1 LRGGGA
7 MAEFL
12 QLLVNGLAVGC
23 IYGLVAL
30 GFVLI
35 YKAGEVVNFA
45 QGELVMLGAFVAFT
59 FVVQL
64 GLNYWVGLALAI
76 VAMAI
81 FGGLLDMIVVRRIIG
96 QPQFSTVMLTIG
108 IGVVMRS
115 AAAMVW
121 GPETRS
127 LPTPFDAATFR
138 FGGVVLSAVYLSI
151 LATTALLG
159 LVLFGFFRFS
169 RVGTAMQ
176 AASQNQL
183 AAYCMGIPVKRML
196 SGVWALSAAVATIAG
211 VLLAPINLIDTNLG
225 TVGLKAFA
233 AAVIGGFGSIPGAV
247 LGGILIG
254 LIDLFSGVYL
264 PQGFKDIASYIVL
277 LVVLVVCPQGLF
289 GAVGRKKV

>member
-1 LRGGGA
+1 

-12 QLLVNGLAVGC
+12 QLFVNGLAVGC

-45 QGELVMLGAFVAFT
+45 QGELVMLGAFVSFT
-59 FVVQL
+59 FVVQF

-76 VAMAI
+76 VTMAV

-115 AAAMVW
+115 GAAMVW
-121 GPETRS
+121 GPESHS

-159 LVLFGFFRFS
+159 FLLFGFFRFS
-169 RVGTAMQ
+169 RIGVAMQ

-183 AAYCMGIPVKRML
+183 AAYCMGIPVKRVL
-196 SGVWALSAAVATIAG
+196 SGVWALSAAVSTIAG
-211 VLLAPINLIDTNLG
+211 VMLAPINLIDTNLG
-225 TVGLKAFA
+225 AVGLKAFA

-247 LGGILIG
+247 IGGILVG

-277 LVVLVVCPQGLF
+277 LVVLVVRPQGLF
-289 GAVGRKKV
+289 GSVGRKKV

>member
-1 LRGGGA
+1 MA
-7 MAEFL
+7 ESPAEFL
-12 QLLVNGLAVGC
+12 QLFINGLAVGC

-30 GFVLI
+30 GFVLV

-59 FVVQL
+59 LVVQV
-64 GLNYWVGLALAI
+64 GLNYWVGLALA
-76 VAMAI
+76 VAAMAL

-108 IGVVMRS
+108 LGVVMRS

-127 LPTPFDAATFR
+127 LPTPFDTVTFHV
-138 FGGVVLSAVYLSI
+138 GNVVISAVYLSI
-151 LATTALLG
+151 LATTAFLG
-159 LVLFGFFRFS
+159 LVLFGFFRFT
-169 RVGTAMQ
+169 RLGVAMQ

-183 AAYCMGIPVKRML
+183 AAYCMGIPVKRVL

-211 VLLAPINLIDTNLG
+211 VMLAPISLVDTNLG
-225 TVGLKAFA
+225 AVGLKAFA

-247 LGGILIG
+247 LGGMLIG

-264 PQGFKDIASYIVL
+264 AEGFKDTASYIAL
-277 LVVLVVCPQGLF
+277 LIVLVVRPQGLF